1 MEEYIKN
8 YETFDKSIVYNF
20 NMGDGGIGDCIKFFM
35 YILEICIKYKYKLYY
50 QINNI
55 PLEKYLKL
63 RYTKMYIHY
72 IENIIT
78 INDINTIYNICNNY
92 NIMKPQLLYQV
103 FKYEDITI
111 NIQDVFYFT
120 DDVINN
126 RYILLPDI
134 SNYISLHLRLGDK
147 YLETSSK
154 FVLCKDDSRTYSED
168 NLFKFIE
175 ENCNIIFFCDN
186 NNYKRKIKEK
196 YDKIIITKCD
206 IGHTSLSN
214 TTDKQVLDTIT
225 EFYIM
230 TESQRIYYASNSGFS
245 IIASKFKNIPLIN
258 II

>member
-1 MEEYIKN
+1 MYINSNTHFKNISNIDDIHLIENKYIKVTP
-8 YETFDKSIVYNF
+8 YTFYAN
-20 NMGDGGIGDCIKFFM
+20 
-35 YILEICIKYKYKLYY
+35 
-50 QINNI
+50 
-55 PLEKYLKL
+55 
-63 RYTKMYIHY
+63 
-72 IENIIT
+72 
-78 INDINTIYNICNNY
+78 
-92 NIMKPQLLYQV
+92 

-147 YLETSSK
+147 YLETSSE